1 MIDRSYIFIFCMLT
15 QIWIWTTGVWSV
27 KYEFLCW
34 VEQLLRA
41 GLSSL
46 HLSVKACKIS
56 RSQICKKVILF
67 SQVLSSGTRLQRS
80 AIRNVLVSMSFTI
93 QSKQMSAVYKYS
105 NYFFFTLAWGERTSA
120 SQGWS
125 DCSWSGLVS
134 LQCPVLVSSPVFVPA
149 HACLFERTQPRAFLH
164 ACTHR
169 RNFIDRAPNT
179 KDAEKFLNLLRTQ
192 QDEILNTGWMF
203 EKLEPFYSAK
213 TQLNVIQQLTLCWKQ
228 TACHMHK

>member
-1 MIDRSYIFIFCMLT
+1 MIDRSYTFRICLLT
-15 QIWIWTTGVWSV
+15 QIWIWTTGMWSV
-27 KYEFLCW
+27 KCEVLCW

-149 HACLFERTQPRAFLH
+149 HACLFERTQRSF
-164 ACTHR
+164 ACMYTSTELYWQSPKYKR
-169 RNFIDRAPNT
+169 RWKILEFIKDTTRWNT
-179 KDAEKFLNLLRTQ
+179 KYR
-192 QDEILNTGWMF
+192 
-203 EKLEPFYSAK
+203 
-213 TQLNVIQQLTLCWKQ
+213 LNVWEVGTILLSQNAVK
-228 TACHMHK
+228 HN